1 MHRIG
6 RVVIKNFRTCQDVD
20 LVLFDLTPL
29 VGQNNA
35 GKTTILKAIKTL
47 LSANAKADGSDRA
60 DPSKPIELIG
70 RIEGVTQAVL
80 DAMADEAQ
88 KTAIAPF
95 VVNDT
100 LWLRTQS
107 APDLKWKRTVW
118 DPAAGLD
125 PDGVPNTFR
134 DLPTGIQAPLRVLFP
149 EVVHI
154 EATKNLEDD
163 IAKAKAKSTMREL
176 LDMLADQV
184 LAEKQD
190 IQDALDRVHALLTTA
205 GSASGATSR
214 QSFDDEASKTLDL
227 FFPGYGIETK
237 FAPVK
242 AEDFF
247 KNAQLSV
254 TEPFGPAREFD
265 EVGAGTQRG
274 IQMALVQMLGQRRT
288 PTSAAQRLLLL
299 IDEPELFMHPQ
310 AIRRIRQTLK
320 VLSTRG
326 FQVVFTTH
334 SPEMLSRETVQQT
347 VIVRRE
353 VTSGTAA
360 KRPVATLV
368 RAMKAKGAASSMF
381 SLDVMADTFFSHVVV
396 LTEGE
401 SDARMLRAAYE
412 RVVGVP
418 PDVDALAFVA
428 VDACSSIRP
437 AQRILRDMGMTAIAV
452 ADLDYLFKHQSHHVA
467 HMKISPATITTIKT
481 HAATA
486 IAAVGCGL
494 GGDGWPQNAK
504 HGPNAED
511 GWQAI
516 AAMPALKAD
525 LDALCHAG
533 RPTGVWFWREGS
545 MEQAFGG
552 IDKDEG
558 AYTATIRS
566 WTDETTFRST
576 YPSVAACIDWVR
588 SYVSASALTP
598 VPIPAAAA
606 APAALLT
613 TP

>member
-35 GKTTILKAIKTL
+35 GKTTILKAIKAL
-47 LSANAKADGSDRA
+47 LSADTKADGSDRA

-70 RIEGVTQAVL
+70 KIEGVTPAVL
-80 DAMADEAQ
+80 AAMADEAQ
-88 KTAIAPF
+88 RAAISPY
-95 VVNDT
+95 VLNET
-100 LWLRTQS
+100 LWLKSQS
-107 APDLKWKRTVW
+107 APDLKWKRMIW
-118 DPAAGLD
+118 DAAYGVG
-125 PDGVPNTFR
+125 PDGIPNVFR
-134 DLPTGIQAPLRVLFP
+134 DLPTGIPAPLRVLFP

-154 EATKNLEDD
+154 EAMKNLEDD

-184 LAEKQD
+184 LAEKKD
-190 IQDALDRVHALLTTA
+190 IQDALNRVHALLTTA
-205 GSASGATSR
+205 GNASGATSR
-214 QSFDDEASKTLDL
+214 QGFDAEASKNLDL

-247 KNAQLSV
+247 KNAQLKV

-288 PTSAAQRLLLL
+288 PATAAQRLLLL

-326 FQVVFTTH
+326 FQIVFTTH

-347 VIVRRE
+347 IIVRRE
-353 VTSGTAA
+353 GVTGTVA
-360 KRPVATLV
+360 KQPVATLV
-368 RAMKAKGAASSMF
+368 QAMKAKGAASSLF

-412 RVVGVP
+412 RVVGAP

-437 AQRILRDMGMTAIAV
+437 AQQILRDMGMAAIAV
-452 ADLDYLFKHQSHHVA
+452 ADLDYLFKHQGDHAA
-467 HMKISPATITTIKT
+467 HMTIAITTMASIKT

-494 GGDGWPQNAK
+494 GGDGWPQNVK
-504 HGPNAED
+504 HGPSAED

-516 AAMPALKAD
+516 AALPALKED
-525 LDALCHAG
+525 LDSLCHAAQ
-533 RPTGVWFWREGS
+533 PTGIWFWREGS
-545 MEQAFGG
+545 MEHAFGG

-558 AYTATIRS
+558 SYTATIRS
-566 WTDETTFRST
+566 WTDEATFRST
-576 YPSVAACIDWVR
+576 YPSVAACIDWIH
-588 SYVSASALTP
+588 SHLPTPALTQAS
-598 VPIPAAAA
+598 IPAPSET
-606 APAALLT
+606 PAAM
-613 TP
+613 